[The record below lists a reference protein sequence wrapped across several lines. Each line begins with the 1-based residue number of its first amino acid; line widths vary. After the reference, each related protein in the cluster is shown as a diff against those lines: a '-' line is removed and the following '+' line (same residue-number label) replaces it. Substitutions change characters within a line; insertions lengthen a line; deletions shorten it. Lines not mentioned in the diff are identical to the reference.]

1 MAIVLRL
8 TKGSQLTFAELDGN
22 FSDLDSRVT
31 TNTNSIN
38 TINASI
44 STLNTNVSGNDSDI
58 LSLQTDQNAIDTRL
72 IATEGE
78 LSHVAMTSTEAN
90 FGNRRLLHA
99 TSYDSIGAL
108 PSPVSFPG
116 MIARIANDFGGDG
129 LRYSDGTQFR
139 RLPHQLVTI
148 SNGAGDNMIVD
159 SSDVTI
165 NFAGGNGINV
175 NKINNNRFEFVSAPE
190 STFNIVKAD
199 ADSGYAFRPD
209 LTGQRFFLDSAIN
222 PTLYLNRGQKY
233 NFVLSAAS
241 EPFYIKTAASTGTG
255 DQYTKGVT
263 GNGTQFGTVTFTP
276 TMDADSSLFYQSS
289 VTGGYS
295 GVIKVIT

>member
-22 FSDLDSRVT
+22 FSDLDTRVT

-44 STLNTNVSGNDSDI
+44 STLNTNVTNNDSDI
-58 LSLQTDQNAIDTRL
+58 LALQTDQNAIDTRL
-72 IATEGE
+72 IAAEGE

-90 FGNRRLLHA
+90 FGNRKLLHA

-108 PSPVSFPG
+108 PSASSYPG
-116 MIARIANDFGGDG
+116 MIARIANEFSGDG
-129 LRYSDGTQFR
+129 LRYSNGTTYR
-139 RLPHQLVTI
+139 RLPHQNITI
-148 SNGAGDNMIVD
+148 SNGAGDNMIID

-175 NKINNNRFEFVSAPE
+175 NRINNNRFEFVSAPE
-190 STFNIVKAD
+190 STFTVGKAS
-199 ADSGYAFRPD
+199 ADSGYSFAPD
-209 LTGQRFFLDSAIN
+209 PTGQGFFIDSAIN

-233 NFVLSAAS
+233 NFVLAAAS
-241 EPFYIKTAASTGTG
+241 EPMYIKTAATTGTG

-263 GNGTQFGTVTFTP
+263 GNGIQFGTLTFTP

-289 VTGGYS
+289 VTSGYS
-295 GVIKVIT
+295 GIIKVIT

>member
-22 FSDLDSRVT
+22 FSDLDGRVT

-72 IATEGE
+72 IAAEGE
-78 LSHVAMTSTEAN
+78 LANVTMTSTEAD
-90 FGNRRLLHA
+90 FGNRIVKFANTVDSAALLPTA
-99 TSYDSIGAL
+99 STVPGA
-108 PSPVSFPG
+108 VF
-116 MIARIANDFGGDG
+116 RVANEFSGNR
-129 LRYSDGTQFR
+129 LRYSNGSTYRILPTNLTQ
-139 RLPHQLVTI
+139 I
-148 SNGAGDNMIVD
+148 SNGAGDTLLLD
-159 SSDVTI
+159 SDVTI

-190 STFNIVKAD
+190 STFTVGKAS
-199 ADSGYAFRPD
+199 ADSGYSFAPD
-209 LTGQRFFLDSAIN
+209 PTGQGFFIDSAIN

-233 NFVLSAAS
+233 NFVLAAAS
-241 EPFYIKTAASTGTG
+241 EPMYIKTAATTGTG

-263 GNGTQFGTVTFTP
+263 GNGIQFGTLTFTP
-276 TMDADSSLFYQSS
+276 TMDADSALFYQSS
-289 VTGGYS
+289 VTSGYGGI
-295 GVIKVIT
+295 IKVIT

>member
-22 FSDLDSRVT
+22 FSDLDTRVT
-31 TNTNSIN
+31 TNTNSIT

-44 STLNTNVSGNDSDI
+44 STLNTNVTGNDSDI

-72 IATEGE
+72 IAAEGE
-78 LSHVAMTSTEAN
+78 LANVTLTSTEAN
-90 FGNRRLLHA
+90 FGNRVIKSVQSFDSVGLLPTA
-99 TSYDSIGAL
+99 STVTGSI
-108 PSPVSFPG
+108 F
-116 MIARIANDFGGDG
+116 RIANEFSGDG
-129 LRYSDGTQFR
+129 LRYSNGTAYR
-139 RLPHQLVTI
+139 RLPHQNITI
-148 SNGAGDNMIVD
+148 SNGAGGNMVID
-159 SSDVTI
+159 SSDVTV

-199 ADSGYAFRPD
+199 DNSGYAYRPD
-209 LTGQRFFLDSAIN
+209 SSGQGFFLDSEVN

-276 TMDADSSLFYQSS
+276 PMNADSALFYQSS
-289 VTGGYS
+289 VTGAYG
-295 GVIKVIT
+295 GIIKVIT

>member
-1 MAIVLRL
+1 M
-8 TKGSQLTFAELDGN
+8 
-22 FSDLDSRVT
+22 
-31 TNTNSIN
+31 
-38 TINASI
+38 
-44 STLNTNVSGNDSDI
+44 
-58 LSLQTDQNAIDTRL
+58 
-72 IATEGE
+72 
-78 LSHVAMTSTEAN
+78 
-90 FGNRRLLHA
+90 
-99 TSYDSIGAL
+99 
-108 PSPVSFPG
+108 
-116 MIARIANDFGGDG
+116 
-129 LRYSDGTQFR
+129 
-139 RLPHQLVTI
+139 
-148 SNGAGDNMIVD
+148 
-159 SSDVTI
+159 
-165 NFAGGNGINV
+165 
-175 NKINNNRFEFVSAPE
+175 NKVNNNRFEFVAAPE

>member
-31 TNTNSIN
+31 TNTNSIT

-44 STLNTNVSGNDSDI
+44 STLNTNVTGNDSDI

-72 IATEGE
+72 IAAEGE
-78 LSHVAMTSTEAN
+78 LANVTLTSTEAN
-90 FGNRRLLHA
+90 FGNRIVK
-99 TSYDSIGAL
+99 SVQS
-108 PSPVSFPG
+108 
-116 MIARIANDFGGDG
+116 
-129 LRYSDGTQFR
+129 
-139 RLPHQLVTI
+139 
-148 SNGAGDNMIVD
+148 VD
-159 SSDVTI
+159 SSGLLPTASTVTGSIFRVANEDNGKRLKYSIGSGYRILPTALTTVSNGLGDNLVIDSDTTI
-165 NFAGGNGINV
+165 NFAGGNGIKV

-199 ADSGYAFRPD
+199 DNSGYAFRPD
-209 LTGQRFFLDSAIN
+209 SSGQGFFADSSVN

-233 NFVLSAAS
+233 NFVLTAAS

-276 TMDADSSLFYQSS
+276 TMDADSALFYQSS
-289 VTGGYS
+289 VTGGY
-295 GVIKVIT
+295 GGTIKVIT

>member
-22 FSDLDSRVT
+22 FSDLDGRVT

-72 IATEGE
+72 IAAEGE
-78 LSHVAMTSTEAN
+78 LANVAMTSTEAD
-90 FGNRRLLHA
+90 FGNRIVK
-99 TSYDSIGAL
+99 SVQSVDSAGAL
-108 PSPVSFPG
+108 PTASAVAGSVF
-116 MIARIANDFGGDG
+116 RVANEISGNR
-129 LRYSDGTQFR
+129 LRYSNGSTYR
-139 RLPHQLVTI
+139 VLPTTIITI
-148 SNGAGDNMIVD
+148 SNGAGDNMLLD

-190 STFNIVKAD
+190 STFTVGKAS
-199 ADSGYAFRPD
+199 ADSGYSFAPD
-209 LTGQRFFLDSAIN
+209 PTGQGFFIDSAIN

-233 NFVLSAAS
+233 NFVLAAAS
-241 EPFYIKTAASTGTG
+241 EPMYIKTAATTGTG

-263 GNGTQFGTVTFTP
+263 GNGIQFGTLTFTP
-276 TMDADSSLFYQSS
+276 TMDADSALFYQSS
-289 VTGGYS
+289 VTSGYGGI
-295 GVIKVIT
+295 IKVIT

>member
-22 FSDLDSRVT
+22 FSDLDGRVT

-72 IATEGE
+72 IAAEGE
-78 LSHVAMTSTEAN
+78 LANVTLTSTEAD
-90 FGNRRLLHA
+90 FGNRVVKSVQSFDSVGLLPA
-99 TSYDSIGAL
+99 ASTVTGSI
-108 PSPVSFPG
+108 F
-116 MIARIANDFGGDG
+116 RIANEFSGDG
-129 LRYSDGTQFR
+129 LRYSNGTAYR
-139 RLPHQLVTI
+139 RLPHQNITI
-148 SNGAGDNMIVD
+148 SNGAGSNIVID

-289 VTGGYS
+289 VTGGY
-295 GVIKVIT
+295 GGIIKVIT

>member
-22 FSDLDSRVT
+22 FSDLDGRVT
-31 TNTNSIN
+31 TNTNSIT

-44 STLNTNVSGNDSDI
+44 STLNTNVTGNDSDI

-72 IATEGE
+72 IAAEGE
-78 LSHVAMTSTEAN
+78 LSNVTLTSTEAD
-90 FGNRRLLHA
+90 FGNRIIKSA
-99 TSYDSIGAL
+99 QSVDSAGAL
-108 PSPVSFPG
+108 PTASTVPGGIYRIGNEVSG
-116 MIARIANDFGGDG
+116 NR
-129 LRYSDGTQFR
+129 LRYSNGSSYR
-139 RLPHQLVTI
+139 ILPTSIITV
-148 SNGAGDNMIVD
+148 SNGVGDNLLLD
-159 SSDVTI
+159 SSDVTLS
-165 NFAGGNGINV
+165 FAGGNGINV
-175 NKINNNRFEFVSAPE
+175 NKINNNRLEFVSAPE

-199 ADSGYAFRPD
+199 DNSGYAYRPD
-209 LTGQRFFLDSAIN
+209 SSGQGFFLDSEVN

-255 DQYTKGVT
+255 DQYTKGVA

-276 TMDADSSLFYQSS
+276 PMNADSALFYQSS
-289 VTGGYS
+289 VTGSYG
-295 GVIKVIT
+295 GIIKVIT